1 MDLREQIDA
10 YIEKYKFEI
19 VSRTCDFVKIP
30 SVSTSDDSGRPY
42 GLECARAL
50 DFCDALC
57 REKGLF
63 TKNYDYYCLEASCE
77 KEQKGK
83 RLVLVTHAD
92 VVPVGEDTIYEPF
105 AGTVYGDYILGRG
118 CVDDKGPLIATLYA
132 LAFFKENHI
141 PLKNDIRLV
150 FGSNEERTMDDIEYY
165 LERAG
170 QPDWAL
176 AADGDFP
183 AENGEMGRIDFTVS
197 AEQASQVEY
206 IRSRG
211 TGQSLVQEA
220 CESLIENRSI
230 TIRKTPSREG
240 GPEGVENPVA
250 YMILNQ
256 EGAVFKNDADEKHM
270 RELLADGNGASMGV
284 SCSDEIFDESILR
297 VYKAETEGE
306 NIKLS
311 FDLRIPHCV
320 DLEETAEKIRRYG
333 EEKAIAIEIGKISKG
348 YYESPDEGI
357 VKMLTDL
364 YNHEM
369 HMDEKPCVLHTA
381 ATYTRLFEHGCD
393 FGAGNC
399 QEVKPF
405 PPGHGSVH
413 GLDEAQN
420 IGVLL
425 DAVKMYILGIKAID
439 DLWS

>member
-197 AEQASQVEY
+197 APKATWVIHPYLCKMLMPPRAKCSASRTAQ
-206 IRSRG
+206 G
-211 TGQSLVQEA
+211 TGSSSTTSAPLSKAMRALCAGESSAPCPRWVKQPDITHSTQSA
-220 CESLIENRSI
+220 CVRC
-230 TIRKTPSREG
+230 
-240 GPEGVENPVA
+240 
-250 YMILNQ
+250 
-256 EGAVFKNDADEKHM
+256 
-270 RELLADGNGASMGV
+270 LA
-284 SCSDEIFDESILR
+284 CC
-297 VYKAETEGE
+297 K
-306 NIKLS
+306 
-311 FDLRIPHCV
+311 
-320 DLEETAEKIRRYG
+320 
-333 EEKAIAIEIGKISKG
+333 
-348 YYESPDEGI
+348 
-357 VKMLTDL
+357 
-364 YNHEM
+364 
-369 HMDEKPCVLHTA
+369 
-381 ATYTRLFEHGCD
+381 
-393 FGAGNC
+393 
-399 QEVKPF
+399 
-405 PPGHGSVH
+405 
-413 GLDEAQN
+413 
-420 IGVLL
+420 
-425 DAVKMYILGIKAID
+425 
-439 DLWS
+439 

>member
-150 FGSNEERTMDDIEYY
+150 FGSNEERTMDDIEFSGGEWRDGKDRFYG
-165 LERAG
+165 LRAKG
-170 QPDWAL
+170 QP
-176 AADGDFP
+176 G
-183 AENGEMGRIDFTVS
+183 GIHTVPRNRPES
-197 AEQASQVEY
+197 
-206 IRSRG
+206 G
-211 TGQSLVQEA
+211 TG
-220 CESLIENRSI
+220 
-230 TIRKTPSREG
+230 
-240 GPEGVENPVA
+240 
-250 YMILNQ
+250 
-256 EGAVFKNDADEKHM
+256 
-270 RELLADGNGASMGV
+270 
-284 SCSDEIFDESILR
+284 
-297 VYKAETEGE
+297 
-306 NIKLS
+306 
-311 FDLRIPHCV
+311 
-320 DLEETAEKIRRYG
+320 
-333 EEKAIAIEIGKISKG
+333 
-348 YYESPDEGI
+348 
-357 VKMLTDL
+357 
-364 YNHEM
+364 
-369 HMDEKPCVLHTA
+369 
-381 ATYTRLFEHGCD
+381 
-393 FGAGNC
+393 
-399 QEVKPF
+399 
-405 PPGHGSVH
+405 
-413 GLDEAQN
+413 GL
-420 IGVLL
+420 
-425 DAVKMYILGIKAID
+425 
-439 DLWS
+439 